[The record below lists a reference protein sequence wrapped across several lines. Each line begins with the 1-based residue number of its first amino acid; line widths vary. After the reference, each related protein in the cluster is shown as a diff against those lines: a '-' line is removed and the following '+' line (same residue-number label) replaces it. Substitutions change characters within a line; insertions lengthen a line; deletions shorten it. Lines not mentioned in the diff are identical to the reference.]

1 MGIGQIFGVICFMET
16 IMAYFACKVFARAE
30 RKIDTWCEELSV
42 SPKAAILR
50 TP

>member
-1 MGIGQIFGVICFMET
+1 MGIGQILGVIYFVET
-16 IMAYFACKVFARAE
+16 ITAYFACKVFVRSE
-30 RKIDTWCEELSV
+30 RKIDTRCEELSV